1 MPSLEPTLPPI
12 IYSSPAD
19 DVIERRRPA
28 EQFNAQNERNVY
40 DLVMTGIAEPGLKPV
55 WAKWQRLVTFLQ
67 YRKTTQLVLFLRL
80 LKKKALR

>member
-55 WAKWQRLVTFLQ
+55 
-67 YRKTTQLVLFLRL
+67 
-80 LKKKALR
+80 